1 METIKKNDKFVACWG
16 YDQTQYSIYNVV
28 ETKGKSVL
36 VEGLNGWSNL
46 DANDLAAGSKVK
58 VYQKRNERFH
68 ALTEEE
74 RQAIAK
80 EFNFSL
86 RTNDFVDFEFMMTWH
101 NQKLLKAAP
110 VQTIVK
116 MNRVD
121 GQKWTYLWVLDD
133 GQVINSTEDWQ
144 TRPTVHIVHGM
155 KKCLVQT
162 SKYNGEKYI
171 KIDDV
176 ITAHFDPD
184 FNHRLQRE
192 IELGKPHLRQR
203 IQARER
209 HKTSIRTVSSL

>member
-1 METIKKNDKFVACWG
+1 MTQIKKNDKFVACWG

-80 EFNFSL
+80 ELHFSL
-86 RTNDFVDFEFMMTWH
+86 RPNDFTDFEAMMRWH
-101 NQKLLKAAP
+101 NEELLKAAP
-110 VQTIVK
+110 VRTIVK

-121 GQKWTYLWVLDD
+121 
-133 GQVINSTEDWQ
+133 
-144 TRPTVHIVHGM
+144 GM

-176 ITAHFDPD
+176 ITAHHDPD
-184 FNHRLQRE
+184 YNRN
-192 IELGKPHLRQR
+192 
-203 IQARER
+203 QAKYVEQNEYTAYNGR
-209 HKTSIRTVSSL
+209 

>member
-1 METIKKNDKFVACWG
+1 MQATQQAIKKNDKFVACWG

-58 VYQKRNERFH
+58 VYQKRKERFH
-68 ALTEEE
+68 SLTEEE

-86 RTNDFVDFEFMMTWH
+86 RTNDFVDFEFMMRWH

-162 SKYNGEKYI
+162 SKYNGEQYI

-184 FNHRLQRE
+184 FNRN
-192 IELGKPHLRQR
+192 
-203 IQARER
+203 QAKYHEQNEYTAYNGR
-209 HKTSIRTVSSL
+209 